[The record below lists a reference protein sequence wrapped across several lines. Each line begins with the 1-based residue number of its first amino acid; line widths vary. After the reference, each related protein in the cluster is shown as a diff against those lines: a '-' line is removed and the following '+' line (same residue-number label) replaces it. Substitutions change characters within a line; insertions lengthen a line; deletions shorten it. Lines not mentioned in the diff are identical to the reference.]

1 MENKNLYPTPLLLL
15 LLYITGGIL
24 YILASALV
32 FTVMVA
38 ASRFI
43 PVFREYAGSAF
54 LVLIALGFLFA
65 FVMTIS
71 IFMRR
76 ELFPFIPTRHV
87 WMKYLVKLSQSVAK
101 RAFLNPDKAVRSFI
115 TLNNE
120 FIIKKILRKGAP
132 ERVLILL
139 PHCIQLNSCAFKI
152 TSDIH
157 NCRKCGKC
165 VVADFIRLSE
175 RFGFDVFV
183 STGGTM
189 ARKVV
194 VERRPDLILAV
205 ACERDLLSG
214 IKDTLALPVLG
225 VLNERPNGPCYNTT
239 VSTEAV
245 EGMLQ
250 RVFK

>member
-1 MENKNLYPTPLLLL
+1 MDNNLYPKPVLLL
-15 LLYITGGIL
+15 LLYLTGGIL
-24 YILASALV
+24 YSLASAMA

-38 ASRFI
+38 LSRVI
-43 PVFREYAGSAF
+43 PVFREYAGSSF
-54 LVLIALGFLFA
+54 LVLIALGCLFA
-65 FVMTIS
+65 IVMTLS

-76 ELFPFIPTRHV
+76 ELLPFIPTRHI

-101 RAFLNPDKAVRSFI
+101 RIFLDPDKAVRSFI

-120 FIIKKILRKGAP
+120 FIIKKLVNRSASP

-189 ARKVV
+189 ARKVLI
-194 VERRPDLILAV
+194 ERRPDLILAV

-225 VLNERPNGPCYNTT
+225 ILNERPNGPCYNTT

-245 EGMLQ
+245 ETMLQ
-250 RVFK
+250 KVFK